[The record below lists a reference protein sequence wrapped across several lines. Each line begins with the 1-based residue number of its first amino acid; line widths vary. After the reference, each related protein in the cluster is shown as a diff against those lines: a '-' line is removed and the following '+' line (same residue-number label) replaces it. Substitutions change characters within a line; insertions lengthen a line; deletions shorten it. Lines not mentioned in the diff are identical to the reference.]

1 MLETLILSILSAIGF
16 ITAWTQTELKAHLCG
31 LLQKNFRGHSA
42 EEITTMLYSYGAI
55 GELLNCKY
63 CLSAWTGLFFFL
75 LYSVVST
82 HAAFLFTAFF
92 SLPAFVYLLFKDSKI
107 YAEVNELETETPST
121 ITTHQSETNTVKPSP
136 SENPLLQ
143 NPENHKKILM
153 ENKDIFAMLVSPNNC
168 NFDGCA
174 EIVAEY
180 QKELK
185 ELEDKATAEGVPC
198 PECKKGTVVNKY
210 FYKLLR
216 QRDDNQTHKR

>member
-1 MLETLILSILSAIGF
+1 MFEILIITILSALGF
-16 ITAWTQTELKAHLCG
+16 ITAWTQTELKAHLLG
-31 LLQKNFRGHSA
+31 LVCKNFRKHSA
-42 EEITTMLYSYGAI
+42 DDITTMLHSYGTI

-75 LYSVVST
+75 LYLLIPT
-82 HAAFLFTAFF
+82 QAAFLFTAFF

-107 YAEVNELETETPST
+107 YAEVNELETETPSA
-121 ITTHQSETNTVKPSP
+121 ITTHQSEINTVKKPLP

-153 ENKDIFAMLVSPNNC
+153 ENKDIFVMLVSPKNC
-168 NFDGCA
+168 NFDGCV

-185 ELEDKATAEGVPC
+185 ELEDKAAAEGVPC

-216 QRDDNQTHKR
+216 QRDDNQTH